1 MWEVVAEGIF
11 GRPEGWTVATVTNL
25 FSPSSTVEQL
35 GLRSWA
41 FAPPVLLPFA
51 ASWNTGMTTIQLQ

>member
-35 GLRSWA
+35 GLD
-41 FAPPVLLPFA
+41 
-51 ASWNTGMTTIQLQ
+51 